1 MITLTGFDF
10 RSFHHLLSLFAP
22 LYDRYTPFVNADGFV
37 IKKVSLSRG
46 RPRLMHPSD
55 CLGLILG
62 WSRTRGSLM
71 VLQLVFGMTMTPIA
85 KYLQFARRILVKALK
100 GYHLAQIRLPSAEK
114 LEEYRGIIQQQHPVL
129 DNVWGTMDGLKVRIE
144 KAPDEIVQSRFFNG
158 WKSDHYVTG
167 VLGFV
172 PDGTIA
178 LAFYNVPG
186 CSHDSTVADW
196 GNMYNKLEDVY
207 RRTGL
212 KFVIDSAFSSMN
224 YEFLIKSAQDDL
236 TAGDEFLTID
246 EQIADIAVKREA
258 TSMRQCAEWGMRAV
272 QSSFPRLKDTMT
284 YEENGERRI
293 IFDCLFLLFNLRS
306 RLVGINQIT
315 SVYLPTL
322 NIDANIE
329 FVLN

>member
-1 MITLTGFDF
+1 M
-10 RSFHHLLSLFAP
+10 
-22 LYDRYTPFVNADGFV
+22 
-37 IKKVSLSRG
+37 
-46 RPRLMHPSD
+46 
-55 CLGLILG
+55 
-62 WSRTRGSLM
+62 
-71 VLQLVFGMTMTPIA
+71 
-85 KYLQFARRILVKALK
+85 KALK
-100 GYHLAQIRLPSAEK
+100 RSHLAQIRLPSAEK
-114 LEEYRGIIQQQHPVL
+114 LEEYRGIIQQRHPVL

-207 RRTGL
+207 RQSGL
-212 KFVIDSAFSSMN
+212 KFVIDSAFSSLN
-224 YEFLIKSAQDDL
+224 HEFLIKSAQDDL
-236 TAGDEFLTID
+236 TADDEFLTID
-246 EQIADIAVKREA
+246 EQIVDIAVKREA
-258 TSMRQCAEWGMRAV
+258 TSMRQCAEWGMRAI

-315 SVYLPTL
+315 SVYLPSL
-322 NIDANIE
+322 DIDANIE
-329 FVLN
+329 FGLN